1 MTRHI
6 PVASASLAGN
16 EEDIHSGKYVE
27 RFEGT
32 LADFCQSMHL
42 SKVIKLSHTINIPMC
57 K

>member
-6 PVASASLAGN
+6 RVASGSLAGN
-16 EEDIHSGKYVE
+16 EEDIHSGKYAE

-32 LADFCQSMHL
+32 FADFYQSMRL
-42 SKVIKLSHTINIPMC
+42 PKAIKLSHTINIPMC